1 MQLVILRWHSLDGT
15 AVARISTNAAE
26 PLVQIASFGVT
37 VILSVMVTVR
47 PNILAILCGLD
58 GNRTVLA
65 PTV

>member
-1 MQLVILRWHSLDGT
+1 MILRWHSLDGT
-15 AVARISTNAAE
+15 AVAQISTNAAE